1 MELNFI
7 SNLPEIGNRPEIAEI
22 PGGHF
27 FGALPKLLST
37 EKVKQQLRE
46 VIIDMTKYLNSLS
59 EGDGPFNLDEAEM
72 VFQIDQSGKIN
83 IFVADVGGKISGG
96 IKFKWKKSENLKK

>member
-1 MELNFI
+1 MDLNFV
-7 SNLPEIGNRPEIAEI
+7 SNLPEIGSRPEIDEF

-27 FGALPKLLST
+27 SGALPKLLST
-37 EKVKQQLRE
+37 EKVKSQLRK
-46 VIIDMTKYLNSLS
+46 VIVEMTKYLNSMDES
-59 EGDGPFNLDEAEM
+59 DGPFTLDEAEM

-96 IKFKWKKSENLKK
+96 LKFKWKKMNK

>member
-7 SNLPEIGNRPEIAEI
+7 SNLPEIGSRPEIGEI

-27 FGALPKLLST
+27 SGALPKLLST
-37 EKVKQQLRE
+37 EKVKQQLHE
-46 VIIDMTKYLNSLS
+46 VIIDMTKYLNSLVK
-59 EGDGPFNLDEAEM
+59 GDGPFNLEEVEM
-72 VFQIDQSGKIN
+72 IFQIDQSGKIN

-96 IKFKWKKSENLKK
+96 IKFRWKKSENQKK